1 MYDGQSKAD
10 AVPRRRRTNALSG
23 VETNVMNVADSLK
36 LINIAHLDKLFI
48 GGAWVTPSTDGK
60 IYVVSPVTEEVIFT
74 VAEAREADMDLAVA
88 AARDAFDHGPWP
100 RLTHAERAGYM
111 TRLGDALKARDEELG
126 HAWTNQIGA
135 LHAVTR
141 GAGAN
146 AAATFGRYAALA
158 STFEWEEPHKPA
170 DGQGRAMIVREPV
183 GVCAA
188 VTPWNN
194 PLGLACG
201 KLAPGFLAG
210 CTFILK
216 ASPETPLDAYILAE
230 AAEAIGLPAGV
241 LNVVAAHRAASEH
254 LIRNPGVDKVAFTG
268 SSAAGR
274 RIASILGE
282 RMARYTME
290 LGGKSAAIVLDDY
303 GVDEAVQSLTGSLC
317 RLSGQVCAALTRVIV
332 PRARHDDFVDS
343 FSAAMA
349 KLNPGDPYDP
359 RSSFGPLAMERQLER
374 VQGYIAKGKEEGAML
389 AYGGGRPAGLN
400 RGYYVEPTLFAN
412 VDNGMTI
419 AQEEIFGPVISLIPC
434 DGQEDAIRIAN
445 DTVYGLNGAVLTHD
459 NARAYEVARQIRAGN
474 VSQGRMR
481 IDFSIAFGG
490 FKQSGVGREGG
501 KEGLLPYLEPK
512 TLMLDA

>member
-1 MYDGQSKAD
+1 
-10 AVPRRRRTNALSG
+10 
-23 VETNVMNVADSLK
+23 MNVAEALK
-36 LINIAHLDKLFI
+36 LINIKQLDKLYI
-48 GGAWVTPSTDGK
+48 GGAWVAPSSDGK
-60 IYVVSPVTEEVIFT
+60 IDVVSPVTEEVIFS
-74 VAEAREADMDLAVA
+74 VAEAREADMDGAVA
-88 AARDAFDHGPWP
+88 AAREAFDKGPWP
-100 RLTHAERAGYM
+100 RLSHAERAGWM
-111 TRLGDALKARDEELG
+111 LKLGEALKARNDEFG

-135 LHAVTR
+135 LHAITR
-141 GAGAN
+141 SAGVN
-146 AAATFGRYAALA
+146 SAASFERDAAMA
-158 STFEWEEPHKPA
+158 DTFEWEEPHKPA
-170 DGQGRAMIVREPV
+170 DGHGRAMIVREPV

-188 VTPWNN
+188 VVPWNS

-210 CTFILK
+210 CTFVLK

-230 AAEAIGLPAGV
+230 CAESIGLPAGV
-241 LNVVAAHRAASEH
+241 LNVVCAHRPASEH
-254 LIRNPGVDKVAFTG
+254 LIRNPGIDKVAFTG
-268 SSAAGR
+268 SSAAGK

-303 GVDEAVQSLTGSLC
+303 GTDEAVASLTGSLC

-343 FSAAMA
+343 FTAAMA
-349 KLNPGDPYDP
+349 KVQPGDPYDP
-359 RSSFGPLAMERQLER
+359 ASSYGPLAMERQLER
-374 VQGYIAKGKEEGAML
+374 VQGYIAKGKEEGATL

-400 RGYYVEPTLFAN
+400 RGFYFEPTLFAN

-434 DGQEDAIRIAN
+434 DGEEDAIRIAN

-459 NARAYEVARQIRAGN
+459 NQRAYDVARQIKAGN

-501 KEGLLPYLEPK
+501 RDGLLPYLEPK
-512 TLMLDA
+512 TLMLD